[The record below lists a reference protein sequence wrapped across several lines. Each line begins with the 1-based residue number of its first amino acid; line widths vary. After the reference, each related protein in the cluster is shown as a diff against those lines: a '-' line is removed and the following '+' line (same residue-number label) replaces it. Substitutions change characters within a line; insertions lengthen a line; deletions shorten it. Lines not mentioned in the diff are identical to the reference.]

1 MEKISIRYRRSDFL
15 ATIFHLST
23 SARVRTGND
32 KRTAA
37 TESKR
42 TVRNGSLITAA
53 ISRRAARGILV

>member
-1 MEKISIRYRRSDFL
+1 M
-15 ATIFHLST
+15 IFHLST

-42 TVRNGSLITAA
+42 TLRNGSLITAA